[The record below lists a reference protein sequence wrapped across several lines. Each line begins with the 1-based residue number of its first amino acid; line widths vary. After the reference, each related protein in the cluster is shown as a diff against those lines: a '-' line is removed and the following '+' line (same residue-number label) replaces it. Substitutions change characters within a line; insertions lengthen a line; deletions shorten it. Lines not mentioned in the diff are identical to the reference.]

1 MDLKTKC
8 KILIK
13 RENAIEREDPDGT
26 FWHTDRTLRRICQD
40 VDQWIDNPAMVDYFT
55 GIIDDNFNEE
65 FYEGLIKPLSE
76 RKWTVALDN
85 RGRVTCRNIVYLR
98 GQLDNDYYVY
108 VHDKVDGA
116 YGIQY
121 EVAINGSSELNLLP
135 TIKQF
140 TEELEVGKCFI
151 VHFKD
156 VIEFGNGRK
165 KYCYDIT
172 EITEKE
178 YLDGVIDAHI
188 NTFVL

>member
-8 KILIK
+8 KILVK
-13 RENAIEREDPDGT
+13 KENATEREDPDGT

-76 RKWTVALDN
+76 RKWVIGIDN
-85 RGRVTCRNIVYLR
+85 RGRVPHRNILYLR
-98 GQLDNDYYVY
+98 GQLHNDYYVY
-108 VHDKVDGA
+108 VHGAKEGA
-116 YGIQY
+116 YGVQF
-121 EVAINGSSELNLLP
+121 EVAVNGSSELNLLP
-135 TIKQF
+135 TLKQF

-151 VHFKD
+151 VHYKD
-156 VIEFGNGRK
+156 MIRFGNGRK

-172 EITEKE
+172 EISEKE
-178 YLDGVIDAHI
+178 YLDGVIDAYL
-188 NTFVL
+188 NTFVY